1 MECKEDLLDWAVRAS
16 MGCVKTPKP
25 ISERAA
31 SEKMYIVLGF
41 RPSTAYEP
49 AGLKV
54 TYIWRGG
61 G

>member
-1 MECKEDLLDWAVRAS
+1 

-31 SEKMYIVLGF
+31 REKKYNVSGL

-54 TYIWRGG
+54 TYIWRGEMKT
-61 G
+61 